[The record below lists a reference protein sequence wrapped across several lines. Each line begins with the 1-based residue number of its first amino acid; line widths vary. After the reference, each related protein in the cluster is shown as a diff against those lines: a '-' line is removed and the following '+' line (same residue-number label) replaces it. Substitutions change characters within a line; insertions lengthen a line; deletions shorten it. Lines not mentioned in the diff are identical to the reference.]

1 MRLPKAIVTSQTGA
15 AQSDE
20 YYVDDDKQIT
30 VFAAPILVSA
40 EEAEIEL
47 TNDGGTTWVATGQ
60 KLTAT
65 VNILQLE
72 GPASFRINKDA
83 TAGATAIHLFQT

>member
-1 MRLPKAIVTSQTGA
+1 MRLPKAIVASGTGA
-15 AQSDE
+15 AQSSE
-20 YYVDDDKQIT
+20 YHVDDDKQVTI
-30 VFAAPILVSA
+30 FAVPILAGV

-83 TAGATAIHLFQT
+83 TTSATAIHMFAT